1 MEKLIEA
8 YKSVNPNAS
17 IDLQTSDSTSGMTGA
32 MDGTFDIGMASRELK
47 DEEAAQLTGTV
58 IALDGIAVVVNPA
71 NTIDDLSMDQIKSI
85 YVGDI
90 TDWGDLA

>member
-71 NTIDDLSMDQIKSI
+71 NAIDDLSMDQIKSI

>member
-90 TDWGDLA
+90 TDWSDLA